1 MMSRNLL
8 SQIGAAAV
16 ILPALALSSG
26 AAQAAVP
33 GQGCH
38 LRIET
43 GSANWIVE
51 GYDPFGTDSAPQAT
65 YDVTFVNDGDAA
77 CRFFP
82 RFATDGATLG
92 LDNGGTNKVAYTLLD
107 MSRGTDATPIAGR
120 TARRANS
127 PYLDIAPGGQQ
138 LVRYEFKV
146 DPNAI
151 RGDGR
156 FTQRLFLTA
165 DEDDKDIASKPLTVG
180 INIRPTAVMALAGQF
195 RRSNGQADVD
205 LGELRQGTIALPLQ
219 LHILSTR
226 AYDLQFVS
234 RNGGKLQLANNS
246 QWSIP
251 YSLIVD
257 DRKADIVSGAALSSS
272 PMNLIRLDS
281 LPLAFDIGAIEG
293 MRAGTYSDLITISV
307 SVK

>member
-1 MMSRNLL
+1 MMGRNIL
-8 SQIGAAAV
+8 SQIGVAAM
-16 ILPALALSSG
+16 ALAFSSG

-43 GSANWIVE
+43 ASPNWVVE
-51 GYDPFGTDSAPQAT
+51 GYDPFSTDTAPQASF
-65 YDVTFVNDGDAA
+65 DVTFVNDGDAN
-77 CRFFP
+77 CRFLP

-92 LDNGGTNKVAYTLLD
+92 LDNGGADKVGYTLLD
-107 MSRGTDATPIAGR
+107 MSRGTDATPVAGR
-120 TARRANS
+120 TARQSNS
-127 PYLDIAPGGQQ
+127 PFLDIAPGGQQ
-138 LVRYEFKV
+138 LVRYELKV

-151 RGDGR
+151 PGDGR

-165 DEDDKDIASKPLTVG
+165 DENDKDIASKLLTVG

-195 RRSNGQADVD
+195 KRSNGQADVD

-219 LHILSTR
+219 LHVLSTR

-234 RNGGKLQLANNS
+234 RNGGKLQLASNA
-246 QWSIP
+246 QWTIP
-251 YSLIVD
+251 YSLLID

-272 PMNLIRLDS
+272 PINLIRLDS
-281 LPLAFDIGAIEG
+281 LPIAFDIGSVEN

>member
-1 MMSRNLL
+1 MMSRHLL
-8 SQIGAAAV
+8 SRVAAV
-16 ILPALALSSG
+16 AMVLPAAFAG

-43 GSANWIVE
+43 ATANWVVE
-51 GYDPFGTDSAPQAT
+51 GYDPFGTDVAPQAT
-65 YDVTFVNDGDAA
+65 FDVTFVNDGDAP
-77 CRFFP
+77 CRFLP
-82 RFATDGATLG
+82 RFATDGSTLG
-92 LDNGGTNKVAYTLLD
+92 LDNGGTGKVAYTLLD
-107 MSRGTDATPIAGR
+107 MSRGTDATPVAGR
-120 TARRANS
+120 TARQANS

-138 LVRYEFKV
+138 LVRYELKV

-151 RGDGR
+151 PGDGR

-165 DEDDKDIASKPLTVG
+165 DDNDRDIASKLLTVG
-180 INIRPTAVMALAGQF
+180 INVRPTAVMALAGQF
-195 RRSNGQADVD
+195 KRSNGQADVD
-205 LGELRQGTIALPLQ
+205 LGELRQGMIALPLQ
-219 LHILSTR
+219 LHVLSTR

-234 RNGGKLQLANNS
+234 RNGGKLQLASSS

-251 YSLIVD
+251 YSLLVD
-257 DRKADIVSGAALSSS
+257 DRKADIISGTALSSS
-272 PMNLIRLDS
+272 PINLVRLDS
-281 LPLAFDIGAIEG
+281 LPIAFDIGSVDN